1 MPGIS
6 QGGGSLVDGNWIR
19 STAGRSVVAAVG
31 VAVVAIALVAALT
44 GGDDDTAVDIDP
56 ATATITSTDETD
68 ETVAPTNSTTT
79 SDHNDVATTTPT
91 APASSGV
98 DDTAAPATLMTVP
111 VDTVVV
117 LDPIPLDETSDFGT
131 GLNVRLVEIEAIT
144 GEARTQGEI
153 SGPALRVTV
162 EVTNTTNQPFS
173 LERTQVEVTYG
184 EDRAPGIVLSG
195 SGTMP
200 FAVSVAPGGSSTGT
214 VVFVVPKDQRNLVQV
229 AVTQT
234 TDTPI
239 ILFEGSA
246 P

>member
-44 GGDDDTAVDIDP
+44 GGDDDTAVDIEP
-56 ATATITSTDETD
+56 ATAAITSTDETD

-200 FAVSVAPGGSSTGT
+200 FAVSVAPGASSTGT